1 MEFTAEQWS
10 GVEGDWMGTI
20 KVWGGV
26 SSSLHTGKDP
36 VPSAHASLDDWRTGP
51 RNIEAVYERYNVP
64 APKL

>member
-10 GVEGDWMGTI
+10 GVGVDWMGII
-20 KVWGGV
+20 KVLGV

-51 RNIEAVYERYNVP
+51 RNIEAVYEGYNVP